1 MMSAACLLSQAEP
14 LSVLKLDRSLQDSTV
29 IYPESVETNTNKM
42 MHNWYL
48 STYAQLDS
56 LADYRESV
64 SAPDEVIVERLGK
77 LPYVIE
83 IPFNS
88 LVRGVINMY
97 TQRKRS
103 LVENMLG
110 MSHYYN
116 PIFEA
121 ALEKEQMPLELKYLP
136 VIESALN
143 PDAVSR
149 AGATGLWQFMT
160 PTARGLGLEINSV
173 VDERRDPVKSS
184 EMAAKYLKQLYEIYN
199 DWSLAIAAYNCGPG
213 NVNKALRRAGEGKK
227 DFWDIYPF
235 LPAETR
241 GYVPCFIGACYVMNY
256 HNEHNIAPALTKKP
270 IITDTIHVN
279 KRVHFKQIADVLQI
293 PVEEIRALNPQYRQD
308 IIPGNIRPYSLVLPS
323 QQVYAY
329 LMSEDSIVSHDATL
343 YNRRSRV
350 EPSDG
355 SQISVT
361 SDGKY
366 MITEKTQ
373 YHKVQ
378 RGETLSSI
386 ARKYGVTVSSLRNAN
401 GIRSVRRGQT
411 IKVVTVQR
419 TLREDIEETS
429 KPDENES
436 VTADDANSAD
446 SLNDG
451 AGITVDPAA
460 EEVEE
465 KPQPKAEPQKKQKIK
480 TESKQS
486 GPVYVKVRR
495 GDSLSKIAKRN
506 HTTVSKLR
514 QLNGLKNDNIQAGQ
528 SLRVK

>member
-83 IPFNS
+83 MPFNS

-465 KPQPKAEPQKKQKIK
+465 KPQPKAEPQKK
-480 TESKQS
+480 TE
-486 GPVYVKVRR
+486 
-495 GDSLSKIAKRN
+495 N
-506 HTTVSKLR
+506 
-514 QLNGLKNDNIQAGQ
+514 
-528 SLRVK
+528 